1 MLTQV
6 LGLKDRALL
15 LTLCDA
21 LTRTLIA
28 MNRDS
33 LRQVRQHTSAYVSI
47 RQHTSAYVSIRRDS
61 MQTLIAMNRDSLR
74 QVHQFFI
81 ACDLDDVLR
90 VLTYPHVC

>member
-21 LTRTLIA
+21 LARTLIA

-47 RQHTSAYVSIRRDS
+47 RQHTSAYAIASARCTRVS
-61 MQTLIAMNRDSLR
+61 
-74 QVHQFFI
+74 
-81 ACDLDDVLR
+81 
-90 VLTYPHVC
+90 

>member
-15 LTLCDA
+15 LTVCDA
-21 LTRTLIA
+21 LARTLIA

-47 RQHTSAYVSIRRDS
+47 RQHTSAYVST
-61 MQTLIAMNRDSLR
+61 TLIAMNRDSLR
-74 QVHQFFI
+74 QVHQLSI
-81 ACDLDDVLR
+81 ACDLDDAVR
-90 VLTYPHVC
+90 VLTNADVC